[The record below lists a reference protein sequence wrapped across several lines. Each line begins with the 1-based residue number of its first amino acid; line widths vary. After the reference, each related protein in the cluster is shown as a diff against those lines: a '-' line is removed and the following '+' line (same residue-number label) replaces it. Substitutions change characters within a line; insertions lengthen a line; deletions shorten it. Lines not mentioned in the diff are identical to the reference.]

1 MSLDSV
7 VNSLPKELGPVLD
20 KIAGRAVV
28 VTASASNNTARDNA
42 VQICGPVA
50 GTIQYVY
57 VCTESPRL
65 LLYLHLQLDELS
77 LTKNHRFN
85 LNLNYH
91 TGESDTCWRLVG
103 GNGAAEI
110 LTSKRRP
117 QMLSETSEQVS
128 PTSIEL
134 SIFN

>member
-1 MSLDSV
+1 MALDLV
-7 VNSLPKELGPVLD
+7 VDSLPKELGPVLD

-28 VTASASNNTARDNA
+28 VTASASYNTARDNA

-57 VCTESPRL
+57 VCPICSVILPP
-65 LLYLHLQLDELS
+65 LS
-77 LTKNHRFN
+77 KSINSAYEQPYRFN

-103 GNGAAEI
+103 GNGAKDI
-110 LTSKRRP
+110 LTSGS
-117 QMLSETSEQVS
+117 QISELVS
-128 PTSIEL
+128 LTSI
-134 SIFN
+134 